1 MVLWTKLHQNQFQH
15 CNCKNK
21 NNVKE
26 HEKLV
31 SEIKKQ
37 YGSLS
42 KASVVLKVPWKTFH
56 RLWQKPRKRQKM
68 VRDQW
73 VEIRKFYSRD
83 NISTELPNIKT
94 AGRHYLT
101 KTLEQSYQFYKE
113 ECINA
118 GNKSML
124 FATFCRFRPKNV
136 YIINQTLDRQCI
148 CDTCENFWLLRKAFR
163 YNNIKGIASH
173 TNECIKE
180 SLCAVCKTGSMEEN
194 NGKSNT
200 EHNTNDPSD

>member
-1 MVLWTKLHQNQFQH
+1 MDKITSKSISILQLQSF
-15 CNCKNK
+15 KNK
-21 NNVKE
+21 NCVKE

-37 YGSLS
+37 YGSFR
-42 KASVVLKVPWKTFH
+42 KASVALKVPWKTFY
-56 RLWQKPRKRQKM
+56 RLCQKPKKRQKM

-83 NISTELPNIKT
+83 KISTELPNIKT

-118 GNKSML
+118 GNKSMS
-124 FATFCRFRPKNV
+124 FATFCRFRPQMFTQSTRHRIGSASVTHVK
-136 YIINQTLDRQCI
+136 ISSCLGKHLDTITSRALQVI
-148 CDTCENFWLLRKAFR
+148 QM
-163 YNNIKGIASH
+163 S
-173 TNECIKE
+173 
-180 SLCAVCKTGSMEEN
+180 V
-194 NGKSNT
+194 
-200 EHNTNDPSD
+200 